1 METPMTVVS
10 DPAISPPL
18 NALAPRPQR
27 VGQPQLDTSPGTL
40 DRPAFLMN
48 CPFSYSTEQPNNAW
62 MYDLDDAHRQ
72 VDRRRA
78 MSQFARVYDRLAS
91 DAFVFLLPAPEQ
103 CRLQDLVF
111 TANLGIVLRSEERR
125 VGKGCRHR

>member
-1 METPMTVVS
+1 MAVIS
-10 DPAISPPL
+10 DQAISPGVHV
-18 NALAPRPQR
+18 LAASPQS
-27 VGQPQLDTSPGTL
+27 VAQPPIDTSPGTL

-72 VDRRRA
+72 VDRRKA

>member
-72 VDRRRA
+72 VDRRKA
-78 MSQFARVYDRLAS
+78 MSQFARVYDRLDS
-91 DAFVFLLPAPEQ
+91 EAFVLLLPAQEQ
-103 CRLQDLVF
+103 CWRTDFVLHGV
-111 TANLGIVLRSEERR
+111 LG
-125 VGKGCRHR
+125 